1 MLFSKYNKL
10 IDINYL
16 QHHKEDSFFDR
27 KSARVDLRSLSNII
41 SSFANANGGLVVV
54 GIEDNGDITGF
65 KDIGDNKYNNFLK
78 ILSLSYFKSIPK
90 CNIEIIEVNVSAI
103 P

>member
-65 KDIGDNKYNNFLK
+65 KDIGDNK
-78 ILSLSYFKSIPK
+78 
-90 CNIEIIEVNVSAI
+90 
-103 P
+103 